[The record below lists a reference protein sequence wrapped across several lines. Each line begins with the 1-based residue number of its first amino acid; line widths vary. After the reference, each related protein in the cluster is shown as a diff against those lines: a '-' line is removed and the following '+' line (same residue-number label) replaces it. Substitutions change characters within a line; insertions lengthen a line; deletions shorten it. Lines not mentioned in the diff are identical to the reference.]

1 MRQARQAFSLC
12 ALVLALTLPS
22 FLAAC
27 SEGRQDDER
36 LPSMIHRL
44 LLAAGADDSSGL
56 ESFPGVLPPDLPVDL
71 PLYPGADLIVSS
83 QQPIAAD
90 GLDAESGAPG
100 GIARPVLYFIMLDTP
115 DEREAVFAYYRE
127 AFDEDPWQVQATA
140 STQGLDTLEF
150 LNVPDI
156 DIGGAV
162 SIVDGGPD
170 GRTSVLISL
179 QDTGAFVEE
188 QEAYDPGERL
198 AVPPGFPEELP
209 LYPDAT
215 VTGSAFFREPG
226 VESYLLIFVTTD
238 GQSEVIA
245 FYEEA
250 LGEAGLAVEAGESVG
265 VEDIITFEDAPLDIR
280 GEVLADRS
288 LADRTYTEVRIQV
301 QVNPARLPSDDEDGE
316 AD

>member
-1 MRQARQAFSLC
+1 MRHAKQAFSLC

-27 SEGRQDDER
+27 SDGRDDDER
-36 LPSMIHRL
+36 LPSLIHRL
-44 LLAAGADDSSGL
+44 LLAAGADASSGL

-71 PLYPGADLIVSS
+71 PLYPGSDLIVSS
-83 QQPIAAD
+83 QQPITAD
-90 GLDAESGAPG
+90 GLDAESSALG
-100 GIARPVLYFIMLDTP
+100 GIARPVLYFIMLDTN
-115 DEREAVFAYYRE
+115 DDRGAVFAYYRE
-127 AFDEDPWQVQATA
+127 AFDEDPWEVQSTA
-140 STQGLDTLEF
+140 STEGLDTLEF

-170 GRTSVLISL
+170 ERTSILISL

-188 QEAYDPGERL
+188 QEAYDPGESL
-198 AVPPGFPEELP
+198 AVPIGFPEELP
-209 LYPDAT
+209 LYPGAT

-238 GQSEVIA
+238 DQNGVIE
-245 FYEEA
+245 FYKEA
-250 LGEAGLAVEAGESVG
+250 LEEAGLTVEAGEPSGFEV
-265 VEDIITFEDAPLDIR
+265 IITFEDAPLDIR

-288 LADRTYTEVRIQV
+288 LEDRTYTEVRIQV
-301 QVNPARLPSDDEDGE
+301 QVNPARPPSDDEDGE
-316 AD
+316 AE